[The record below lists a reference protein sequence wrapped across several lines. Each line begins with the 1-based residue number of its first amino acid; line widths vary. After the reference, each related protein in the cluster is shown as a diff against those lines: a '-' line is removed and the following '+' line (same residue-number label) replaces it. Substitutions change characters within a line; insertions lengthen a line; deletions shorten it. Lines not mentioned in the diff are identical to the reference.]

1 MSKAAVSQFE
11 PRKTPTQARS
21 SASVQ
26 AILEATVQVL
36 LKDGRSKL
44 TTTRI
49 AARAGVSV
57 GTLYQYFPNKSSLLQ
72 ALLKEHLDSVAL
84 AVETACAA
92 AHGDSLANM
101 AEALTS
107 AFVQAKFRNIEASTA
122 LYAISDDVE
131 GKRIAT
137 EMHVRAT
144 KAMATMLKTARDQT
158 ISQPDI
164 AAATLLSAMAGVSR
178 TILEHEVTRSTMP
191 TLHKEL
197 TVMIRAYLEASARPG
212 AEPAITP
219 DAAHSYSSA
228 ASADPG
234 RRSVSPRV
242 PARETTSHS
251 TPA

>member
-1 MSKAAVSQFE
+1 MSRVADPQFK

-21 SASVQ
+21 SASVE

-72 ALLKEHLDSVAL
+72 ALLREHLNGVAV

-92 AHGDSLANM
+92 AHGDALADM
-101 AEALTS
+101 AEKLTS

-131 GKRIAT
+131 GKRIAN
-137 EMHVRAT
+137 EMHIRAIT
-144 KAMATMLKTARDQT
+144 AMTAMLQTARDQ
-158 ISQPDI
+158 IVPHPAA

-178 TILEHEVTRSTMP
+178 TILEQEVTRDTMP
-191 TLHKEL
+191 ALQNEL
-197 TVMIRAYLEASARPG
+197 TVMVRAYLEASARPALIPG
-212 AEPAITP
+212 AAR
-219 DAAHSYSSA
+219 SYSSA
-228 ASADPG
+228 ASVDPG
-234 RRSVSPRV
+234 RRSASPRV
-242 PARETTSHS
+242 PAHQTTSRS